1 MGFDP
6 LTSSIIMF
14 AVSSAYQISQQNKQ
28 KKAAAQ
34 RAEQRKGFYFT
45 QKNGDAV
52 SIPVIYGK
60 QLVGGIQTKLKV
72 RSNYTSASNN
82 ASYTFT
88 HNFTNSSQSG
98 SKNEFLN
105 AQYAI
110 CQGGIEGVQWVKV
123 DGKHYNETS
132 AKFTHS
138 VRTFNDGGSA
148 CAISTANGI
157 NPNNLFTG
165 LAFAT
170 GSFKLNRDEQNY
182 SGPPDLEFFVK
193 GRKVS
198 TITGTAGSRT
208 LGTTTFSNNPALVLL
223 DYLTNTDF
231 GRGLSLD
238 EIDLDSFHHAA
249 QVCGTVV
256 TSGRSVGG
264 RINGVPAIRK
274 YDNQT
279 LFPSTFVEGEEVYIY
294 YDESTDSWF
303 DASRASGDGEKAAT
317 YTPRGVPATRDISL
331 YECNMTLDTEDNYRD
346 NIERILNTMN
356 LAELVW
362 SGEGKYRLL
371 LDYPTDQAETD
382 ALVDVDHVFEA
393 DDIARENV
401 SIKWPTASD
410 RFNQVSLSYV
420 DEHEDFKT
428 NTVTWPT
435 YGSPVHTEYLTEDNQ
450 QPFKGSVDGE
460 GVTNP
465 YHALARAEG
474 MVRKSRALYTVSLT
488 ITKKGLSVEPGD
500 LIKVNLPNDLLNN
513 EILRVESI
521 EVNTDFT
528 MRVSAYHFGHDILA
542 WNVDDDVAYALDNV
556 TDFTVDNPT
565 NLTYTSVSDEEREN
579 TLGVLSWDSD
589 APVGYKYDVFY
600 RRHAA
605 SEVPFEFFAQTG
617 STFFDI
623 LHIDNVH
630 EGEVFDF
637 CVKSVSPFGARS
649 TGLELEQQ
657 SITVAPPQITSLS
670 VSEEQYLTNNASGL
684 KNRAIIDWQAG
695 TGGLKTSYYLVEYKT
710 AAETT
715 YQTLGTTQSTSI
727 TLPDISDGVYNFR
740 VTPFSF
746 LEFSADPTVLVKTI
760 VGFSEPPSDPSGFS
774 GNINEGQINLTWT
787 SPTDLDV
794 LYGGHSQIRFH
805 AATDGSASW
814 DTSSILV
821 EKLSGNTTNKT
832 VPTLKGTFFLRFY
845 DAVGNFSDNPSA
857 FVSTFVDPTFNLVD
871 TLDEDSIGFT
881 GTKTNCEV
889 FNGDLILSSGQTSM
903 IYEFNSPVDMLE
915 VVQVRLVPDLT
926 VSVVIGGTT
935 VATYVN
941 IGQLDNF
948 AGPLANASINV
959 FVATTQDDPSGSP
972 TWSDFSL
979 LTIGS
984 YTARA
989 FKFKLEI
996 AADDS
1001 NVDVAVSKLH
1011 INLDK
1016 KDLIKTGESTSS
1028 ASADT
1033 TVTFDTA
1040 FYGGLSNTSKP
1051 ILGTGIVGGSS
1062 GDNVVIVSKSKTSF
1076 SYSVYNGG
1084 SRVVRDIDWQAIGQ

>member
-1 MGFDP
+1 MGVSF
-6 LTSSIIMF
+6 LVQ
-14 AVSSAYQISQQNKQ
+14 AVLFVASTAYQISQQNKL
-28 KKAAAQ
+28 KKQQAAE
-34 RAEQRKGFYFT
+34 AEKRKGFFFT
-45 QKNGDAV
+45 NKSGDSV
-52 SIPVIYGK
+52 SVPVVYGK

-72 RSNYTSASNN
+72 RSSYQSATESADAIFESGLANTSQ
-82 ASYTFT
+82 TGT
-88 HNFTNSSQSG
+88 
-98 SKNEFLN
+98 KNEFLN
-105 AQYAI
+105 AQYVI
-110 CQGGIEGVQWVKV
+110 GQEGITSVEWIKV
-123 DGKHYNETS
+123 NGKHYNDTS
-132 AKFTHS
+132 SKFNH
-138 VRTFNDGGSA
+138 RIRCYNNGGTA
-148 CAISTANGI
+148 CPVSNVNGI
-157 NPNNLFTG
+157 KSTNTFTG
-165 LAFAT
+165 LSFAT
-170 GSFKLNRDEQNY
+170 ATYKLNRDEQNY
-182 SGPPDLEFFVK
+182 SGPPDLEFLIK
-193 GRKVS
+193 GRKIKP
-198 TITGTAGSRT
+198 ITGSEGNRT
-208 LGTTTFSNNPALVLL
+208 LGTASYSNNPSLVLL
-223 DYLTNTDF
+223 DYLTNSDF

-238 EIDLDSFHHAA
+238 EIDLDSFYHAA
-249 QVCGTVV
+249 EVCDTIVS
-256 TSGRSVGG
+256 TGRSIGG

-279 LFPSTFVEGEEVYIY
+279 LFPSTLVLGEENYIY

-303 DASRASGDGEKAAT
+303 DAARATGDGETAAT
-317 YTPRGVPATRDISL
+317 YTSRGFPATRDIPL
-331 YECNMTLDTEDNYRD
+331 YECNITLSTEDNYRD
-346 NIERILNTMN
+346 NIERILSTMS

-371 LDYPTDQAETD
+371 VDYPTNQSETE
-382 ALVDVDHVFEA
+382 ALIHADHVFGI
-393 DDIARENV
+393 DDIIRDDV
-401 SIKWPTASD
+401 TVKWPTAND
-410 RFNQVSLSYV
+410 RFNQVSISYA

-428 NTVTWPT
+428 NTLTWPT
-435 YGSPVHTEYLTEDNQ
+435 YGSAVHNEYLAQDNY
-450 QPFKGSVDGE
+450 QPFNGTVDGD
-460 GVTNP
+460 GLTDP

-474 MVRKSRALYTVSLT
+474 MVRKSRALYTVKFT
-488 ITKKGLSVEPGD
+488 ANKKGLSVEPGD

-521 EVNTDFT
+521 EVNADFT

-542 WNVDDDVAYALDNV
+542 WNVNDDVAYALDNV

-565 NLTYTSVSDEEREN
+565 NLAYTSVSDEEREN
-579 TLGVLSWDSD
+579 TLGILSWDSD

-605 SEVPFEFFAQTG
+605 TEGPFEFLAQTG

-623 LHIDNVH
+623 LHIDSLQA
-630 EGEVFDF
+630 EEVIDF
-637 CVKSVSPFGARS
+637 CVKTVSPFGARS

-657 SITVAPPQITSLS
+657 SIIVAPPQITSLS

-746 LEFSADPTVLVKTI
+746 LEFSAEPTVLVKTI

-774 GNINEGQINLTWT
+774 GNINEGQINLTWA

-794 LYGGHSQIRFH
+794 LYGGYSQIRFH

-871 TLDEDSIGFT
+871 TLDEDSLGFT

-889 FNGDLILSSGQTSM
+889 SGSDLILSSGQTSM
-903 IYEFNSPVDMLE
+903 TYEFDSPVDMLE
-915 VVQVRLVPDLT
+915 VVQVRLVPDLN
-926 VSVVIGGTT
+926 VSVVLGGST
-935 VATYVN
+935 VATYTN
-941 IGQLDNF
+941 ISQLDSF

-959 FVATTQDDPSGSP
+959 FVAETQDDPSGSP

-996 AADDS
+996 EADDT
-1001 NVDVAVSKLH
+1001 NIDVSVSKLH
-1011 INLDK
+1011 IDLDK
-1016 KDLIKTGESTSS
+1016 KDLIKVGESTSS